1 MLTVQEILNS
11 VDKLSVDDR
20 EYLFEVLR
28 RRRIEEQR
36 AEILANAEEVMQA
49 FKEGT
54 AKVGTV
60 DDLLADLLE
69 DDDETCLE

>member
-1 MLTVQEILNS
+1 MLTVQEILSS

-36 AEILANAEEVMQA
+36 AEILANAQEVIQA

-60 DDLLADLLE
+60 DDLLADLLR
-69 DDDETCLE
+69 DGD

>member
-11 VDKLSVDDR
+11 VDKLSVEDR

-36 AEILANAEEVMQA
+36 AEILANAHEVMQA
-49 FKEGT
+49 FKEGR

-60 DDLLADLLE
+60 DDLLADLLG
-69 DDDETCLE
+69 DDDEACLE